1 MLSGARYVQHDPDVS
16 KLGAQRGN
24 CFLSIAAD
32 LKDFEPSRRG
42 MAQECFQR
50 WADALSPIGKT
61 WSADVASKGGPG
73 PEVLKGYM
81 DALKRSGATL
91 PRDWSA
97 N

>member
-1 MLSGARYVQHDPDVS
+1 MAVRSSL
-16 KLGAQRGN
+16 N
-24 CFLSIAAD
+24 CLALAA
-32 LKDFEPSRRG
+32 
-42 MAQECFQR
+42 
-50 WADALSPIGKT
+50 ADALSPVGKT

-81 DALKRSGATL
+81 DALKRSGAAL